1 MLRPLA
7 VAAGLAVAAL
17 APPAASAATMSTYP
31 ATVDSR
37 GSFLLTGTGLTP
49 GQYAQFAYS
58 GAGTCAA
65 APGPGYEIPPNG
77 TVTLQITPEP
87 VWDSIRCLGTST
99 WTLGQGPG
107 SAEPYV
113 PTGATAGLNIVQGK
127 GIKITPFVYV
137 TRTPTL
143 LTGLQPPVA
152 GKLPSGKDTQW
163 EILGLNPK
171 KRYLLRYELTAGKAT
186 KGCKAS
192 FEDPAAGKPESDG
205 TYLTYSYTSR
215 PGGHWCKNAT
225 YTVTL
230 LNRKGYT
237 GGTKVTSTKVKIG
250 A

>member
-1 MLRPLA
+1 
-7 VAAGLAVAAL
+7 
-17 APPAASAATMSTYP
+17 MSTYP

-49 GQYAQFAYS
+49 GQFAPFAYS

-77 TVTLQITPEP
+77 TVTLQITPES
-87 VWDSIRCLGTST
+87 VWDSIRGLGTST

-107 SAEPYV
+107 SGEPYA
-113 PTGATAGLNIVQGK
+113 PTGATASRNIVKGT

-143 LTGLQPPVA
+143 LTVLQPPIG
-152 GKLPSGKDTQW
+152 GKLPSNEESQW

-171 KRYLLRYELTAGKAT
+171 KQYLLSYKLSSGKAT
-186 KGCKAS
+186 KGCQAS
-192 FEDPAAGKPESDG
+192 FEDPAAGEPEPDG
-205 TYLTYSYTSR
+205 TYLICTYTAR
-215 PGGHWCKNAT
+215 PGKHWCENAI